1 MGAKLSKLREQRE
14 QSDRLNTILNKDG
27 GLIQSQAQTCK
38 NLEAAVAVS
47 KQPGF
52 FERERRAEPRPR
64 ARAPRGSFLLVQ
76 F

>member
-1 MGAKLSKLREQRE
+1 MADLMGAKLSKLREQRE
-14 QSDRLNTILNKDG
+14 QSDRLNALLNKEG

-52 FERERRAEPRPR
+52 FERGA
-64 ARAPRGSFLLVQ
+64 ASLSLIHI
-76 F
+76 